1 MFYVLPDVV
10 AEFFEGSAI
19 DLELS
24 LEGTFSCFEG
34 GVFLQGFI
42 HG

>member
-1 MFYVLPDVV
+1 MFDVLPDVI
-10 AEFFEGSAI
+10 AEFFEGFTI

-24 LEGTFSCFEG
+24 LEGTFVFEG
-34 GVFLQGFI
+34 TVFLQGFI